1 MACSDYIVGRKY
13 FGADSADMDKITKAL
28 IDQILSIRGW
38 LQDIDEA
45 IEELKDDVKKVSDVF
60 RENGKMGKRK

>member
-1 MACSDYIVGRKY
+1 
-13 FGADSADMDKITKAL
+13 MDKITKAL

-45 IEELKDDVKKVSDVF
+45 IEELKDDLKKMSDVLGK
-60 RENGKMGKRK
+60 NGKMGERK

>member
-1 MACSDYIVGRKY
+1 
-13 FGADSADMDKITKAL
+13 MDKITKAL